1 MPSHTARAVTAGCV
15 IPCGC
20 GAAVEGNDA
29 ARSCGRFCLA
39 GHCCVRRHDSA
50 RANPVSMLIVREQWH
65 SVRNV
70 LMPNAAAQAA
80 AQWTTTPP
88 NAHRQG
94 DDGRVRPPVP
104 MRQPFARPR
113 TSRSLSGAPARV
125 MLRRRAVRSLVQHA
139 ARVQRGRSAIT
150 TPGGTADCTRSPP
163 SFDARSPRLTPQH
176 CSAPRRLGIEH
187 RERHY
192 AVIAGMRRRRMSSR
206 TTRQRRL
213 WRLRLLQALGF
224 DGHV

>member
-104 MRQPFARPR
+104 MRQPCARPR

-125 MLRRRAVRSLVQHA
+125 MLRRRAVRSLVRHA
-139 ARVQRGRSAIT
+139 ARVRGADGPLPRLGVPRTARAVTRVSMRGRRGLSHSTAVHRADLAST
-150 TPGGTADCTRSPP
+150 ASGTMQLSQVCGGGVC
-163 SFDARSPRLTPQH
+163 
-176 CSAPRRLGIEH
+176 
-187 RERHY
+187 RH
-192 AVIAGMRRRRMSSR
+192 VR

-213 WRLRLLQALGF
+213 WWLRLLQALG
-224 DGHV
+224 

>member
-150 TPGGTADCTRSPP
+150 TPGGYRGLHAQSPEFRRAIAAAYATALQCTAQTWR
-163 SFDARSPRLTPQH
+163 
-176 CSAPRRLGIEH
+176 APRAVLCSYR
-187 RERHY
+187 RY
-192 AVIAGMRRRRMSSR
+192 AAAAYVVTYYPPAPLVAA
-206 TTRQRRL
+206 TTASGAR
-213 WRLRLLQALGF
+213 F
-224 DGHV
+224 

>member
-1 MPSHTARAVTAGCV
+1 VQLKATTPPDHARASASPGIAVCAGT
-15 IPCGC
+15 
-20 GAAVEGNDA
+20 
-29 ARSCGRFCLA
+29 
-39 GHCCVRRHDSA
+39 HDSA

-163 SFDARSPRLTPQH
+163 SFNARSPRLTPQH
-176 CSAPRRLGIEH
+176 CSAPRRLGEH